1 MRRTLAVLDQ
11 YQRPLRDLRISV
23 TDRCNFRCTYCMPLD
38 EYEWIHKS
46 QVLTFEEITRLA
58 GIFAD
63 LGVGKIRL
71 TGGEPLLRK
80 DLPRLVEALA
90 GIDPITDVCMTTN
103 ASRLVEMAK
112 PLADAGLGRVTV
124 SLDSLRPERF
134 RAITQRAELQPV
146 LAGLEA
152 AKAAGLGPIK
162 LNAVIERGVNDDEMI
177 DLLEFAR
184 GHELEL
190 RYIEFM
196 DVGNANQWHSSK
208 LVSKAEILR
217 TIAAVHDIAPVA
229 EPRGSAPST
238 DYQVSGGGRFG
249 VIASV
254 TEPFCGDCSRARLTA
269 GGKFVT
275 CLFAGD
281 GRDLKTPIRDGAAD
295 AELRSMI
302 ESVWLGR
309 TDRYSEQRLVELRSA
324 RGYQPQRQQKIEMI
338 SLGG

>member
-1 MRRTLAVLDQ
+1 MAVFDQ
-11 YQRPLRDLRISV
+11 FQRPLRDLRISV

-38 EYEWIHKS
+38 EYQWIHKS

-58 GIFAD
+58 RIFAD
-63 LGVGKIRL
+63 LGVRKIRL

-90 GIDPITDVCMTTN
+90 GIDGIGEVCMTTN

-124 SLDSLRPERF
+124 SLDSLQPERF
-134 RAITQRAELQPV
+134 RAIAQRAELEPV

-152 AKAAGLGPIK
+152 AKEAGLGPVK
-162 LNAVIERGVNDDEMI
+162 LNAVIERGVNEDEI
-177 DLLEFAR
+177 VDLLEFAR
-184 GHELEL
+184 GHQFEL

-208 LVSKAEILR
+208 LVPKTEILR
-217 TIAAVHDIAPVA
+217 TIAAVHDIGPVA

-238 DYQVSGGGRFG
+238 DYEVSAGGRFG

-269 GGKFVT
+269 DGKFVT

-281 GRDLKTPIRDGAAD
+281 GRNLKTPIRDGAVDAD
-295 AELRSMI
+295 LRSVI
-302 ESVWLGR
+302 ETVWRAR
-309 TDRYSEQRLVELRSA
+309 TDRYSEQRLVELQSA
-324 RGYQPQRQQKIEMI
+324 QGYQPQRQQKIEMI

>member
-269 GGKFVT
+269 DGKFVT

-295 AELRSMI
+295 AELRPMI

>member
-63 LGVGKIRL
+63 LGVAKIRL

-269 GGKFVT
+269 DGKFVT